1 MRVTMIGTGYVGLVS
16 GACFADFG
24 NQVICVD
31 KDAAKIDRLA
41 QGECPIFEPFLDALI
56 ARNTQAL
63 DLERVRAILRKPVVV
78 DLRNIYKPADMTA
91 RGFTYVSIG
100 RAS

>member
-41 QGECPIFEPFLDALI
+41 QGECPIFEPFLDAVI
-56 ARNTQAL
+56 ARNTQAPI
-63 DLERVRAILRKPVVV
+63 RSRRTGG
-78 DLRNIYKPADMTA
+78 RPACC
-91 RGFTYVSIG
+91 G
-100 RAS
+100 R